1 MTTVIYGDGTCAVCG
16 ANTKVGNLMCP
27 THWVLVPAAQRD
39 AVYEALRAWDRSEG
53 TLARVRQA
61 QAAAIESV
69 TGVPQEPTLEGSD
82 DVPE

>member
-1 MTTVIYGDGTCAVCG
+1 MSVYGSGNCAVCG
-16 ANTKVGNLMCP
+16 ANTKVGNLMCA
-27 THWVLVPAAQRD
+27 THWVQVPAAQRT

-53 TLARVRQA
+53 TLATVREA